1 MVTAHGIEVAWF
13 YRRERKSG
21 CCGTRMEAAEEA
33 AATKE
38 EEEEEGGG
46 CVRVMTWRGDS
57 SSVLRTPESLFCVD
71 AIVDFSLKKR
81 GNPKAAGV

>member
-46 CVRVMTWRGDS
+46 CVRVMMRDLERRLIKC
-57 SSVLRTPESLFCVD
+57 VARTPESLFASMQYWISV
-71 AIVDFSLKKR
+71 
-81 GNPKAAGV
+81 

>member
-13 YRRERKSG
+13 YRRERESE

-38 EEEEEGGG
+38 EEEEEEL
-46 CVRVMTWRGDS
+46 CAREDLEMMRRVGRRLKE
-57 SSVLRTPESLFCVD
+57 LRTGVKLF
-71 AIVDFSLKKR
+71 A
-81 GNPKAAGV
+81 

>member
-21 CCGTRMEAAEEA
+21 CCGTGMEAAEEA

-38 EEEEEGGG
+38 EEEEEEGGG
-46 CVRVMTWRGDS
+46 CASDDEGGDLERRLIKCVAHTGKP
-57 SSVLRTPESLFCVD
+57 VLRRCNSGF
-71 AIVDFSLKKR
+71 
-81 GNPKAAGV
+81 